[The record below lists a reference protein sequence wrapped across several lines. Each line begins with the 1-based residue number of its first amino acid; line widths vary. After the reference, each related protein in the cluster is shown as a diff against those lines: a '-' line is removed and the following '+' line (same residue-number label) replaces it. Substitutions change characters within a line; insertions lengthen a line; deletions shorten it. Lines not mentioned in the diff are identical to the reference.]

1 MNNKK
6 MYFDHNATTPI
17 HEEVFDSMVPFLKEE
32 WGNPSSIHW
41 AGRAPKKAVDEARQ
55 QVCSLINCTPLEL
68 VFTGSGSEGI
78 NLAIKGIAL
87 AKKSKGNHII
97 TTKVEHPAVINTCK
111 YLVREGFEVTYL
123 EQLFVKLRKGG
134 LVKSVRGPGG
144 GYVLT
149 RTAAEISVCD
159 VIEVVEEPLNPV
171 SCLDDVPTD
180 CEKFNRCATKKVWQ
194 GLGNRIKE
202 FLSSVSIEELS
213 IDAHSFDE
221 DSGSGKTNKEDSVC
235 THPPS

>member
-1 MNNKK
+1 ML
-6 MYFDHNATTPI
+6 
-17 HEEVFDSMVPFLKEE
+17 V
-32 WGNPSSIHW
+32 SSGPGAAI
-41 AGRAPKKAVDEARQ
+41 G
-55 QVCSLINCTPLEL
+55 SLIWFFSYGRLENTWRRARL
-68 VFTGSGSEGI
+68 SGIFGDVVMRLTTKGQYAVRAMVGLACHGGDSPVTLKDISDGEGI
-78 NLAIKGIAL
+78 
-87 AKKSKGNHII
+87 SQ
-97 TTKVEHPAVINTCK
+97 
-111 YLVREGFEVTYL
+111 TYL

-134 LVKSVRGPGG
+134 LVRSVRGPGG

-149 RTAAEISVCD
+149 RSAAEISVCD